1 MSIKS
6 LGKNSLIYGFGHI
19 LTRLV
24 TFFLLPLYT
33 HVFTPEEYGVVSL
46 AYAFMGF
53 TMIFYRYG
61 MDTALL
67 KYAVQK
73 KDQERGEYISTIY
86 GIQVITSIVFSGIL
100 FVSRE
105 IIAKI
110 VLGVDKPEW
119 IAVLSG
125 VLLLDA
131 LWNLPVLLLRA
142 EEKPIPFI
150 VFNLINVLF
159 TMGFNIFFVVIL
171 KMGITGVLLANLT
184 ASSIVF
190 IFSLPVIIKRISF
203 S

>member
-86 GIQVITSIVFSGIL
+86 GIQVITSIVFSSIL

-171 KMGITGVLLANLT
+171 KTGITGVLLANLT

-190 IFSLPVIIKRISF
+190 IF
-203 S
+203 

>member
-6 LGKNSLIYGFGHI
+6 LGKHSLIYGFGHI
-19 LTRLV
+19 LARLV

-73 KDQERGEYISTIY
+73 KGQERGEFISTIY

-100 FVSRE
+100 FVSKE

-190 IFSLPVIIKRISF
+190 IFS
-203 S
+203 

>member
-33 HVFTPEEYGVVSL
+33 HIFTPEEYGVVSL

-110 VLGVDKPEW
+110 VLGVD
-119 IAVLSG
+119 
-125 VLLLDA
+125 
-131 LWNLPVLLLRA
+131 
-142 EEKPIPFI
+142 
-150 VFNLINVLF
+150 
-159 TMGFNIFFVVIL
+159 
-171 KMGITGVLLANLT
+171 
-184 ASSIVF
+184 
-190 IFSLPVIIKRISF
+190 
-203 S
+203 